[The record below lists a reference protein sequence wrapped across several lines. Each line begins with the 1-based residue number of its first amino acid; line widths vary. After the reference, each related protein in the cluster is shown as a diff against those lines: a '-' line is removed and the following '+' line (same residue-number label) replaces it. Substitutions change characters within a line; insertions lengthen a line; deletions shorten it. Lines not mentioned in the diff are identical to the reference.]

1 MQEAPMTRGTIALL
15 ITLTWALLMAPLATA
30 QQTSSS
36 LILLGNS
43 QWPISNGLG
52 VRVTSKA
59 RQS

>member
-1 MQEAPMTRGTIALL
+1 MTRGTMALL